1 MVYTLLL
8 LTKAIN
14 KLYNSRPHLW
24 NSVPSPPLYANF
36 YLTFLPEYKL
46 FLFCVYLG
54 LSSPRLGNKCTPQ
67 QKCPNSTDIGLDFW
81 QSKDWPK
88 GSSTLIEV
96 GVTNSVFLRA
106 VKVSRYMNM
115 EFPPMIWVGVWMC
128 LWKYFLTPLSPMSL
142 WITSP
147 RSMPSLLQHVVSDR
161 KALSDTI

>member
-67 QKCPNSTDIGLDFW
+67 QKCPISTDIGLDFW
-81 QSKDWPK
+81 QSTGLAKRFFHVDRSWGDKFSFPACSQSLSIHEY
-88 GSSTLIEV
+88 GIPSDDLGGGMDVPLEVLLDSPVANVTVDHLTAVDAFSSSARGE
-96 GVTNSVFLRA
+96 
-106 VKVSRYMNM
+106 
-115 EFPPMIWVGVWMC
+115 
-128 LWKYFLTPLSPMSL
+128 
-142 WITSP
+142 
-147 RSMPSLLQHVVSDR
+147 
-161 KALSDTI
+161 